1 MLAKYHGSI
10 ISMTPFVL
18 KIVKK
23 RDGGMIY
30 TYLSFEN
37 KISATKR
44 WKSRFREEAGNRE
57 TDFFRFYLHKTH
69 GETSRRTKYS
79 APSETGIQP

>member
-1 MLAKYHGSI
+1 
-10 ISMTPFVL
+10 MTPFVL

-23 RDGGMIY
+23 KGWGDDI
-30 TYLSFEN
+30 YLSFEN